1 VKTWMVNHGEDC
13 LAQKDPMAFLEET
26 VVGRHFG
33 LWITQTRL
41 HWMALRPL
49 TVFATRARGYE

>member
-1 VKTWMVNHGEDC
+1 MVNHSEDC